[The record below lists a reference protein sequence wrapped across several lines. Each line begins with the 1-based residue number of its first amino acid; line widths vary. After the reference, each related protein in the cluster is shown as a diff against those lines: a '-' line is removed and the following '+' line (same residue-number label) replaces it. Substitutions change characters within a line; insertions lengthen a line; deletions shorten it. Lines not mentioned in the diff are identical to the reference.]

1 MEKLIGK
8 VEELK
13 NCLDNCDIIK
23 DLNVLNEK
31 INKDKE
37 LVKLLNDYSNN
48 PNEDLKKIIMNNPLF
63 QEYKDKETDLNIL
76 ILKINKELKKI
87 NSKDKC
93 C

>member
-8 VEELK
+8 VEKLK